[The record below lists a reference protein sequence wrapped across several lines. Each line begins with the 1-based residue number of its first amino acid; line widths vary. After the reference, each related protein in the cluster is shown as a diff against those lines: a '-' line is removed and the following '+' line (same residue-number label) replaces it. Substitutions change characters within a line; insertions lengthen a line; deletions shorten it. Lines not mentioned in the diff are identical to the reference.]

1 MDNRSIL
8 LDLIKHTA
16 GLGIFENVKITGTA
30 DETRIDA
37 MDTDRTVI
45 LNAKLHDPA
54 ADFAGE
60 YGMGNLGLL
69 SSLTRLSNYSSD
81 EANVEIVRAVR
92 NEVEVPTT
100 IVFQD
105 DAGSKDQYR
114 FMSKEI
120 VDQLL
125 KVATFRG
132 ANWKVEVAPSNAKVT
147 QLSEVATIYS
157 GIEPTFSVKTEDDK
171 LVFIVGSD
179 TSGALGRRVFA
190 EGIDGTLDS
199 TWSWNLP
206 TFLSIVKL
214 GMTGNCMVRFSD
226 AGACQI
232 DVDSGI
238 GYYSYILPAISK

>member
-16 GLGIFENVKITGTA
+16 GLGIFENVKITGDGET
-30 DETRIDA
+30 TRIDA

-45 LNAKLHDPA
+45 LNATLHDA
-54 ADFAGE
+54 APDFAGE

-69 SSLTRLSNYSSD
+69 SSLTRLTNYNSD
-81 EANVEIVRAVR
+81 DATVNIVRAER
-92 NEVEVPTT
+92 NGAEVPTT
-100 IVFQD
+100 IVFED
-105 DAGSKDQYR
+105 NAGSKDQYR

-132 ANWKVEVAPSNAKVT
+132 AAWKVQVEPSNMKVA
-147 QLSEVATIYS
+147 QLSEVANIYS

-171 LVFIVGSD
+171 LVFVVGSD
-179 TSGALGRRVFA
+179 TSGSIGRRVFA
-190 EGIDGTLDS
+190 ENIDGTLDS
-199 TWSWNLP
+199 TWSWPLA

-214 GMTGNCMVRFSD
+214 GMSGTCIVRFSD
-226 AGACQI
+226 QGACQI

-238 GYYSYILPAISK
+238 GHYSYILPAISK